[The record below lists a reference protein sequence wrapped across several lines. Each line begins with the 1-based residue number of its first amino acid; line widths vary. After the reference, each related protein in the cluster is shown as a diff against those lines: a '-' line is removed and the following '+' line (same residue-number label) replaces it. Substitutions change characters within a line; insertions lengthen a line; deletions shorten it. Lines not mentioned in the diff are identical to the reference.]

1 MKIIDTRP
9 IMERLKE
16 EYKHEISKLPTK
28 PKFTI
33 VSVGNVSSNEVYV
46 RNKLKHCEEVGIDVR
61 HITLPKTVKERD
73 LINTINTAQY
83 NSDSIILQLPL
94 DCDNEINIDDVLNR
108 IDAHKD
114 VDGLTVHNQ
123 GRLHTGNPLLIPAT
137 PKAIMKFLKEIDYN
151 VEGRNV
157 AIIGRSTLVGSSLA
171 ALMTQANAT
180 VTLLH
185 SKSDDS
191 VFCDIEEGMF
201 DVVVSCVGKPLQ
213 FKNINADVIID
224 VGINFL
230 DGKMVGDIDIGNCSY
245 KYATIPPSKDRGI
258 RGGIGSLTCMAL
270 ISNVIASY
278 KLQHGLGGVD
288 L

>member
-1 MKIIDTRP
+1 M
-9 IMERLKE
+9 
-16 EYKHEISKLPTK
+16 PT
-28 PKFTI
+28 TTTQI
-33 VSVGNVSSNEVYV
+33 
-46 RNKLKHCEEVGIDVR
+46 
-61 HITLPKTVKERD
+61 D
-73 LINTINTAQY
+73 LIETIIETQEKVN
-83 NSDSIILQLPL
+83 SIILQLPL
-94 DCDNEINIDDVLNR
+94 DCENEIDINEVLFFIEPN
-108 IDAHKD
+108 KD
-114 VDGLTVHNQ
+114 VDGLGTINQ
-123 GRLHTGNPLLIPAT
+123 GRLHTCDPLLIPAT
-137 PKAIMKFLKEIDYN
+137 PKAIMKFLHEIDYD

-157 AIIGRSTLVGSSLA
+157 AIIGRSSLVGNPLA